1 MSTEALK
8 AAATGQIQKTE
19 NPVTGFGRFMEKFKP
34 QMALALPRHLNAD
47 RMTRLAMT
55 EFSKNP
61 ALQACDPKTI
71 LGSIMTACQLGLEIG
86 ISGQGFLVPY
96 KTTCTFVPGWQGLVE
111 LVSRSGRGTVW
122 TGCVFEGDEF
132 DYAQG
137 DNPFVKHK
145 SGDEDDPKKITHVY
159 AVGRAKGSDYPIIEV
174 WTVAKIYRHLTKF
187 NKVGGNHYALKDGGK
202 NFEMYARKI
211 PLLQVM
217 KYMPKSI
224 EVAAA
229 IEQTHAAEAGQYST
243 IDQDFTLVPETD
255 AHQAGAEQQ
264 PVREQQA
271 ETVKTQSES
280 ENTKNETKPAINEAA
295 RGPYESVAA
304 SIHKALNVDT
314 LAEAADLI
322 KTVPDDMLRNELG
335 HMYRTRHA
343 ELEDQAAN
351 NAKKEPVADA
361 VGAVV
366 PPKTRARR
374 AAPGSLE

>member
-1 MSTEALK
+1 MSTDALK

-34 QMALALPRHLNAD
+34 QMALALPKHLNAD

-61 ALQACDPKTI
+61 ALQECDPKTI

-86 ISGQGFLVPY
+86 ISGQAYLVPY
-96 KTTCTFVPGWQGLVE
+96 KKTCTFVPGWQGLVE

-122 TGCVFEGDEF
+122 TGAVFEGDEF

-159 AVGRAKGSDYPIIEV
+159 AIGRAKGSDYPIIEV
-174 WTVAKIYRHLTKF
+174 WTIGKIYKHLAKF
-187 NKVGGNHYALKDGGK
+187 NKVGGSHYAIKDNGK

-211 PLLQVM
+211 PLLQVI

-229 IEQTHAAEAGQYST
+229 VEQSHVAETGQYST
-243 IDQDFTLVPETD
+243 IDQDFTLVPEPVD
-255 AHQAGAEQQ
+255 QAPQRQQEQEQ
-264 PVREQQA
+264 PKERAPAA
-271 ETVKTQSES
+271 ETVEVRDQTAAPELSEHTSKIAAQLRSATTLNQLVDISEMIAEVPDTGERSMLTTLYRTLYAQFDAPKTEAAPAGPVKRR
-280 ENTKNETKPAINEAA
+280 TAKPAGDVE
-295 RGPYESVAA
+295 
-304 SIHKALNVDT
+304 
-314 LAEAADLI
+314 
-322 KTVPDDMLRNELG
+322 
-335 HMYRTRHA
+335 
-343 ELEDQAAN
+343 
-351 NAKKEPVADA
+351 
-361 VGAVV
+361 
-366 PPKTRARR
+366 
-374 AAPGSLE
+374 

>member
-1 MSTEALK
+1 MSSDALK

-34 QMALALPRHLNAD
+34 QMALALPKHLNAD

-61 ALQACDPKTI
+61 ALQECDPKTI

-96 KTTCTFVPGWQGLVE
+96 KKTCTFVPGWQGLVE

-122 TGCVFEGDEF
+122 TGAVFEGDDF

-159 AVGRAKGSDYPIIEV
+159 AVGRTKGSDYPIIEV
-174 WTVAKIYRHLTKF
+174 WTVGKIYKHLSKF
-187 NKVGGNHYALKDGGK
+187 NKVGGSHYALKDNGK

-229 IEQTHAAEAGQYST
+229 VEQTHAAEAGQYST
-243 IDQDFTLVPETD
+243 IDQDFTLVPEPVD
-255 AHQAGAEQQ
+255 RAPQQQEEAPVAETVE
-264 PVREQQA
+264 VREQAAPAKTVLTQEQA
-271 ETVKTQSES
+271 DQY
-280 ENTKNETKPAINEAA
+280 ENIAIMLQRAA
-295 RGPYESVAA
+295 T
-304 SIHKALNVDT
+304 LNQ
-314 LAEAADLI
+314 LADAADLVGEVAD
-322 KTVPDDMLRNELG
+322 KELRAQLTVIYKQRMAEFQPKQEAAAEASTPAK
-335 HMYRTRHA
+335 RTR
-343 ELEDQAAN
+343 
-351 NAKKEPVADA
+351 
-361 VGAVV
+361 
-366 PPKTRARR
+366 RS
-374 AAPGSLE
+374 APDVE